1 MNRTAKQFGEEG
13 EWDMAVKVEER
24 FRHVKLMNFGWE
36 MPDARRFL
44 RSYIR
49 PHYRIHYITEGRGY
63 MRTPEQVYPLGPGDG
78 FVIFPGQVVNY
89 FSDENDPWGYFWM
102 GIEGESVEELLA
114 IAHLTRASRVFR
126 RKVPEDAFS
135 RIMIDMYTSRISP
148 GLSPNPTE
156 YYLHMLFSSVIS
168 LAGKVK
174 STSAYFEDCLD
185 YIHAHYMESID
196 IRGLSALLNI
206 DRTYLYK
213 LFKAN
218 VGMSPQQYL
227 ISYRLS
233 QAETLLIKTNLPV
246 SAVAD
251 AAGFSDLSDFYKQFK
266 KRTGFSATEFRTF
279 NRVELGS
286 EYYDDDTAR

>member
-1 MNRTAKQFGEEG
+1 MENQL
-13 EWDMAVKVEER
+13 EER

-44 RSYIR
+44 RSFVR
-49 PHYRIHYITEGRGY
+49 PHYRLHYITRGRGY

-78 FVIFPGQVVNY
+78 FVIFPGQVANS

-102 GIEGESVEELLA
+102 GIEGSSVEELLA
-114 IAHLTRASRVFR
+114 IANLTRASRVFR
-126 RKVPEDAFS
+126 RKVPEDVFS
-135 RIMIDMYTSRISP
+135 RIMTDMYTSRISP
-148 GLSPNPTE
+148 GLTAYPTE
-156 YYLHMLFSSVIS
+156 HYLYQLFSSILS
-168 LAGKVK
+168 LAGKAK

-185 YIHAHYMESID
+185 YIHANYMQNINVC
-196 IRGLSALLNI
+196 GLAEMFNI

-218 VGMSPQQYL
+218 VGMSPQRYL

-233 QAETLLIKTNLPV
+233 QAETLLTKTNLPV

-251 AAGFSDLSDFYKQFK
+251 AAGFSDLSAFSKQFK
-266 KRTGFSATEFRTF
+266 KRTGYSATEFRTF
-279 NRVELGS
+279 SRVELGD
-286 EYYDDDTAR
+286 EYYDDAARQC

>member
-1 MNRTAKQFGEEG
+1 
-13 EWDMAVKVEER
+13 
-24 FRHVKLMNFGWE
+24 
-36 MPDARRFL
+36 
-44 RSYIR
+44 
-49 PHYRIHYITEGRGY
+49 
-63 MRTPEQVYPLGPGDG
+63 
-78 FVIFPGQVVNY
+78 
-89 FSDENDPWGYFWM
+89 
-102 GIEGESVEELLA
+102 
-114 IAHLTRASRVFR
+114 
-126 RKVPEDAFS
+126 
-135 RIMIDMYTSRISP
+135 
-148 GLSPNPTE
+148 
-156 YYLHMLFSSVIS
+156 
-168 LAGKVK
+168 
-174 STSAYFEDCLD
+174 
-185 YIHAHYMESID
+185 MESID

>member
-78 FVIFPGQVVNY
+78 FVIFPGQAVNY

-148 GLSPNPTE
+148 G
-156 YYLHMLFSSVIS
+156 SSQ
-168 LAGKVK
+168 
-174 STSAYFEDCLD
+174 TQQ
-185 YIHAHYMESID
+185 SI
-196 IRGLSALLNI
+196 IC
-206 DRTYLYK
+206 TC
-213 LFKAN
+213 
-218 VGMSPQQYL
+218 
-227 ISYRLS
+227 
-233 QAETLLIKTNLPV
+233 
-246 SAVAD
+246 
-251 AAGFSDLSDFYKQFK
+251 
-266 KRTGFSATEFRTF
+266 FSAASSLLREKSKAPPPILRTVWTIF
-279 NRVELGS
+279 MRTIWRVLTFAGS
-286 EYYDDDTAR
+286 RRF